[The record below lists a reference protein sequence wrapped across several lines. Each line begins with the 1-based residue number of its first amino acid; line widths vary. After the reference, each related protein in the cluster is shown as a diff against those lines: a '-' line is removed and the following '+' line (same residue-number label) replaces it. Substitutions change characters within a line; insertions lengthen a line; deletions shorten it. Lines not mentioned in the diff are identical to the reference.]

1 MSKVSAVARQRVIA
15 GWRYTSMIAV
25 LLVATAGLHL
35 VSRQEAKL
43 LARPLSTFPVVV
55 DGLQG
60 HDIAL
65 EKGQI
70 QATNVDDYLLRA
82 YREPGTTPPL
92 FLYIGYYK
100 SQRVLKNVHTPRNC
114 LPGSGWEPV
123 TATRLD
129 LRLPDGRRA
138 SVNFY
143 VIEKGPERQIVL
155 YWYQAHGRVIASEY
169 WGKFYTLVDA
179 MRLNRTDATVVRIS
193 TPVLD
198 GRDNALKRAGDF
210 AQQTLIQLE
219 NLIPR

>member
-1 MSKVSAVARQRVIA
+1 MGNFLSGDDIVIA
-15 GWRYTSMIAV
+15 TAWDANPIKESSERKAQGTGIRRAV
-25 LLVATAGLHL
+25 LIHDRD
-35 VSRQEAKL
+35 SS
-43 LARPLSTFPVVV
+43 LARALSTFPVVF

-123 TATRLD
+123 TAT
-129 LRLPDGRRA
+129 
-138 SVNFY
+138 
-143 VIEKGPERQIVL
+143 
-155 YWYQAHGRVIASEY
+155 
-169 WGKFYTLVDA
+169 
-179 MRLNRTDATVVRIS
+179 
-193 TPVLD
+193 
-198 GRDNALKRAGDF
+198 
-210 AQQTLIQLE
+210 
-219 NLIPR
+219 